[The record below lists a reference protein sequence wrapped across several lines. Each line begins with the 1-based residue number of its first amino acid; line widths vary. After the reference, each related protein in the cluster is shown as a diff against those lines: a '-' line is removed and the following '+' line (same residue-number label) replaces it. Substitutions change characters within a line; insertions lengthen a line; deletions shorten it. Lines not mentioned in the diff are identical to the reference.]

1 MDWRDMNLSL
11 FDKEAVIKIL
21 AKCTGAT
28 DEELKKRLDN
38 RDETLPE
45 ICVLSYD
52 VPSIKRYIFS
62 TSDFRGMFGASNALS
77 RFDSLAT
84 EELEKLGSHVV
95 IAAGGTG
102 LLICSTEDSK
112 IITDW
117 LNENF
122 SKNVPGAKLIVSRV
136 NLEPYELIYGL
147 KKRGNGTK
155 IEDLK
160 DLTGTGTFSDLFEW
174 LSTKLRERRN
184 EEIFNSFLL
193 TEEVQRCEFC
203 SSEAA
208 QVKLIESYNE
218 VHYICPVCKEK
229 RDLANELIK
238 NREMAV
244 SINDIDVSEDTELQ
258 NNLFGVIYIDG
269 NNLGNLYSKIRD
281 EKDYREKSQA
291 IERCVAESLK
301 KAIAENKLEGA
312 YSTPIIGGDDLL
324 LFVPA
329 AKIFAVY
336 ETLTENIDKEFK
348 ALGIGF
354 CCGMALVP
362 KKLPVR
368 FIFEVVEE
376 LLKSAKKAAYKANYS
391 NPGNYVAFR
400 MLLQNSLNPV
410 QEHSFTAPDVSHRVK
425 EILGKGLPMSEFE
438 EILQIIRQDDPR
450 KFSNL
455 LHKIISCM
463 IDDPLVA
470 KLNMKYFFVH
480 GERTHDFGK
489 SIAEMINKYFLI
501 GDTSKTEIESRV
513 LALMELSKAMSLQNG
528 VRA

>member
-1 MDWRDMNLSL
+1 MSL
-11 FDKEAVIKIL
+11 FDREAVVRKL
-21 AKCTGAT
+21 AKCTEAT
-28 DEELKKRLDN
+28 NEELEEMLDR

-45 ICVLSYD
+45 ICILSYD

-84 EELEKLGSHVV
+84 ERLENLGAHVV

-102 LLICSTEDSK
+102 LLICTIEDSE

-117 LNENF
+117 LNHNF

-136 NLEPYELIYGL
+136 NLKPHELIYGL
-147 KKRGNGTK
+147 KKRANGTI

-160 DLTGTGTFSDLFEW
+160 DLTGTGAFSDLFEW
-174 LSTKLRERRN
+174 LSIRLRDRRN

-208 QVKLIESYNE
+208 QIKLTEAYNE
-218 VHYICPVCKEK
+218 VHYVCPVCKEK
-229 RDLANELIK
+229 RDLADELIK
-238 NREMAV
+238 KRKMAV
-244 SINDIDVSEDTELQ
+244 SLDGIDVTDYPESQ
-258 NNLFGVIYIDG
+258 SKLFGVIYIDG

-281 EKDYREKSQA
+281 ERDYREKSQA
-291 IERCVAESLK
+291 IELCVSESLK
-301 KAIAENKLEGA
+301 KAIVENKLEGT

-329 AKIFAVY
+329 AKMFAVY
-336 ETLTENIDKEFK
+336 KTLTENIDKGFK
-348 ALGIGF
+348 ELGIGF

-362 KKLPVR
+362 KKLPLR
-368 FIFEVVEE
+368 FIFEVVEG

-391 NPGNYVAFR
+391 NPGNFVAFR
-400 MLLQNSLNPV
+400 MLFQNSLNPI
-410 QEHSFTAPDVSHRVK
+410 QEHLFTAPDVSHRVK
-425 EILGKGLPMSEFE
+425 EILGKGLPMSEFN
-438 EILQIIRQDDPR
+438 EILNIIVKDGPK

-455 LHKIISCM
+455 LQKVVSCM
-463 IDDPLVA
+463 VDDPLVA

-480 GERTHDFGK
+480 GEKSHDLGM
-489 SIAEMINKYFLI
+489 SIVEMINKYFLV
-501 GDTSKTEIESRV
+501 GNTSETEIESRV

>member
-1 MDWRDMNLSL
+1 MNLSL
-11 FDKEAVIKIL
+11 FDKEAVIRIL
-21 AKCTGAT
+21 AKCTGST
-28 DEELKKRLDN
+28 DEELRRRLDN
-38 RDETLPE
+38 RDESLPK

-102 LLICSTEDSK
+102 LLICSIEDSK

-117 LNENF
+117 LNESF

-147 KKRGNGTK
+147 KKRGNGTP

-160 DLTGTGTFSDLFEW
+160 DLTGTGEFSDLFEW

-184 EEIFNSFLL
+184 EEIFSSFLL
-193 TEEVQRCEFC
+193 TEEIQRCEFC
-203 SSEAA
+203 SREAA
-208 QVKLIESYNE
+208 QIKIESYDE

-238 NREMAV
+238 NRKMAL
-244 SINDIDVSEDTELQ
+244 SINDIDVTEDPESQ

-281 EKDYREKSQA
+281 ERDYREKSQA
-291 IERCVAESLK
+291 IERCVSESLK
-301 KAIAENKLEGA
+301 KAIVENKLERT

-329 AKIFAVY
+329 AKLFAVY
-336 ETLTENIDKEFK
+336 KTLTESINNGFK

-400 MLLQNSLNPV
+400 MLLQNSLNPI
-410 QEHSFTAPDVSHRVK
+410 QEHFFTAPGVSHRVK
-425 EILGKGLPMSEFE
+425 ETLGKGLPMSEFE
-438 EILQIIRQDDPR
+438 EILRIIRIDDPK

-455 LHKIISCM
+455 LQKIISCM
-463 IDDPLVA
+463 ADDPLVA
-470 KLNMKYFFVH
+470 KLNMRYFYAH
-480 GERTHDFGK
+480 GEKSHDLGMN
-489 SIAEMINKYFLI
+489 IVEMINKYFLI
-501 GDTSKTEIESRV
+501 GDTSEEEIESKV
-513 LALMELSKAMSLQNG
+513 LTLMELSKAMSLQNG

>member
-1 MDWRDMNLSL
+1 MSL
-11 FDKEAVIKIL
+11 FDKEAVIRIL
-21 AKCTGAT
+21 AKCTGST
-28 DEELKKRLDN
+28 DEELRRRLDN
-38 RDETLPE
+38 RDESLPK

-102 LLICSTEDSK
+102 LLICSVEDSK

-117 LNENF
+117 LNESF

-147 KKRGNGTK
+147 KKRGNGTP

-160 DLTGTGTFSDLFEW
+160 DLTGTGEFSDLFEW
-174 LSTKLRERRN
+174 LSAKLRERRN
-184 EEIFNSFLL
+184 EEIFKSFLL
-193 TEEVQRCEFC
+193 TEEIQRCEFC
-203 SSEAA
+203 SREAA
-208 QVKLIESYNE
+208 QIKLIESYDE

-238 NREMAV
+238 NRKMAV
-244 SINDIDVSEDTELQ
+244 SINDIDVTEDPESQ

-281 EKDYREKSQA
+281 ERDYREKSQA
-291 IERCVAESLK
+291 IERCVSESLK
-301 KAIAENKLEGA
+301 KAIVENKLEGT

-329 AKIFAVY
+329 AKLFAVY
-336 ETLTENIDKEFK
+336 KTLTKNIEKGFKE
-348 ALGIGF
+348 LGIGF

-362 KKLPVR
+362 KKLPVK
-368 FIFEVVEE
+368 FVFEVVEE

-400 MLLQNSLNPV
+400 MLLQNSLNPI
-410 QEHSFTAPDVSHRVK
+410 QEHFFTAPGVSHRVK
-425 EILGKGLPMSEFE
+425 ETLGKGFPMSEFE
-438 EILQIIRQDDPR
+438 EILRIIRIDDPK

-455 LHKIISCM
+455 LQKIISCM
-463 IDDPLVA
+463 ADDPLVA
-470 KLNMKYFFVH
+470 KLNMRYFYAH
-480 GERTHDFGK
+480 GEKSHDLEMN
-489 SIAEMINKYFLI
+489 IVEMINKYFLI
-501 GDTSKTEIESRV
+501 GDTSEEEIESKV
-513 LALMELSKAMSLQNG
+513 LTLMELSKAMSLQNG

>member
-1 MDWRDMNLSL
+1 MNLSL
-11 FDKEAVIKIL
+11 FDKEAVIRIL
-21 AKCTGAT
+21 AKCTGST
-28 DEELKKRLDN
+28 DEELRRRLDN
-38 RDETLPE
+38 RDESLPK

-102 LLICSTEDSK
+102 LLICSVEDSK

-117 LNENF
+117 LNESF

-147 KKRGNGTK
+147 KKRGNGTP

-160 DLTGTGTFSDLFEW
+160 DLTGTGEFSDLFEW
-174 LSTKLRERRN
+174 LSAKLRERRN
-184 EEIFNSFLL
+184 EEIFKSFLL
-193 TEEVQRCEFC
+193 TEEIQRCEFC
-203 SSEAA
+203 SREAA
-208 QVKLIESYNE
+208 QIKLIESYDE

-238 NREMAV
+238 NRKMAV
-244 SINDIDVSEDTELQ
+244 SINDIDVTEDPESQ

-281 EKDYREKSQA
+281 ERDYREKSQA
-291 IERCVAESLK
+291 IERCVSESLK
-301 KAIAENKLEGA
+301 KAIVENKLEGT

-329 AKIFAVY
+329 AKLFAVY
-336 ETLTENIDKEFK
+336 KTLTKNIEKGFKE
-348 ALGIGF
+348 LGIGF

-362 KKLPVR
+362 KKLPVK
-368 FIFEVVEE
+368 FVFEVVEE

-400 MLLQNSLNPV
+400 MLLQNSLNPI
-410 QEHSFTAPDVSHRVK
+410 QEHFFTAPGVSHRVK
-425 EILGKGLPMSEFE
+425 ETLGKGFPMSEFE
-438 EILQIIRQDDPR
+438 EILRIIRIDDPK

-455 LHKIISCM
+455 LQKIISCM
-463 IDDPLVA
+463 ADDPLVA
-470 KLNMKYFFVH
+470 KLNMRYFYAH
-480 GERTHDFGK
+480 GEKSHDLEMN
-489 SIAEMINKYFLI
+489 IVEMINKYFLI
-501 GDTSKTEIESRV
+501 GDTSEEEIESKV
-513 LALMELSKAMSLQNG
+513 LTLMELSKAMSLQNG